1 MSDIKI
7 RPAQIIGEDHA
18 GRKRAYDKARYQA
31 KKEETKARSR
41 AWYAANASR
50 ARKTAAAWKKAHPE
64 RRRENNRRWALAN
77 PEKVKF
83 SQSKYVANNKQEVI
97 EMRKNWRARN
107 RERRKTERREYMQNN
122 PERAR
127 EYRRTRR
134 IRKNQSPKG
143 ARKPIIEWEKRWRSK
158 KRRLVSGVPRKS
170 KSSIA
175 TPITSR
181 RLQKVAL
188 IPSRTCAFRAPLVIM
203 QKVQNHFP
211 NGIRNSNNQ
220 SCYEN

>member
-158 KRRLVSGVPRKS
+158 KTATCFWCTKKVKVVDCHTDHITPLAKGGAHSIENLCIS
-170 KSSIA
+170 CASCNHAKSS
-175 TPITSR
+175 
-181 RLQKVAL
+181 K
-188 IPSRTCAFRAPLVIM
+188 PL
-203 QKVQNHFP
+203 P
-211 NGIRNSNNQ
+211 EWNSQ
-220 SCYEN
+220 LKQPVLL